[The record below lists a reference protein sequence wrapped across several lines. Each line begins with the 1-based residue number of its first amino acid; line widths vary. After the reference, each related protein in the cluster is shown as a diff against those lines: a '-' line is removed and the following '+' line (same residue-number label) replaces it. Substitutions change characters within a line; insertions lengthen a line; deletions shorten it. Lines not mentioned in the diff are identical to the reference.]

1 MSYPRIWFDDGDI
14 VLSASTGYG
23 QSASFLVHQHVL
35 SAHSPTFSAIFNNFS
50 AVRRHNT
57 DGTHDARLLQVDD
70 RAEDLAKPAFR
81 TGHAHRNRRPRRAP
95 SALQKIPNI
104 QSGSKD
110 HYPAQIGVAHVPLDI
125 RRTRNTHTKHKHR
138 PRQRPRRQIAGQ
150 YLDDL
155 FPEPAS
161 IIRLAREFNIP
172 ELLPAAF
179 YALSL
184 ISPSADYAALHARLR
199 PDRATAQLARGG
211 RSARWAL
218 LAPADLLSLAKGQD
232 QLRSHK
238 TLTRAFET
246 HAHAPACSAGWD
258 VLLGALRELLERMND
273 VLGALT
279 YLRLYVADQEKAGTA
294 RICPSCVKEVYN
306 MIDALR
312 LRIWRNLPWWFGVP
326 EVEFAA

>member
-1 MSYPRIWFDDGDI
+1 MDTPTVTVDLGALLRLCRKYQISSLAAKIIAQLKFEWPTSLSIYDKHETRVRNASIAHASAPDG
-14 VLSASTGYG
+14 
-23 QSASFLVHQHVL
+23 
-35 SAHSPTFSAIFNNFS
+35 
-50 AVRRHNT
+50 
-57 DGTHDARLLQVDD
+57 
-70 RAEDLAKPAFR
+70 
-81 TGHAHRNRRPRRAP
+81 
-95 SALQKIPNI
+95 
-104 QSGSKD
+104 
-110 HYPAQIGVAHVPLDI
+110 
-125 RRTRNTHTKHKHR
+125 
-138 PRQRPRRQIAGQ
+138 QIAGQ

-184 ISPSADYAALHARLR
+184 ISPSADYTALHARLR

-246 HAHAPACSAGWD
+246 HTHAPACSAGWD
-258 VLLGALRELLERMND
+258 VLLGALRELLERTND

-294 RICPSCVKEVYN
+294 RICPSCVEEVYS

>member
-1 MSYPRIWFDDGDI
+1 MATLCYLQVLDTVNQPRFSSTNTCCPRI
-14 VLSASTGYG
+14 L
-23 QSASFLVHQHVL
+23 
-35 SAHSPTFSAIFNNFS
+35 PTFSAIFNNFS

-70 RAEDLAKPAFR
+70 RAEDLAVLLSCLYYLNLPFGLDKPTVTVDLGALLRLCRKYQISSLAAKIIAQLKFEWPTSLSIYDKHETR
-81 TGHAHRNRRPRRAP
+81 VRNASIAHASAPDGQSPANTSTTSSPSPPPSSASPANSTSPSSSPRRSTP
-95 SALQKIPNI
+95 
-104 QSGSKD
+104 
-110 HYPAQIGVAHVPLDI
+110 
-125 RRTRNTHTKHKHR
+125 
-138 PRQRPRRQIAGQ
+138 
-150 YLDDL
+150 
-155 FPEPAS
+155 
-161 IIRLAREFNIP
+161 
-172 ELLPAAF
+172 
-179 YALSL
+179 LSL

-218 LAPADLLSLAKGQD
+218 LAPGDLLSLAKGQD

-258 VLLGALRELLERMND
+258 VLLGALRELLERTND

-294 RICPSCVKEVYN
+294 RICPE
-306 MIDALR
+306 LR
-312 LRIWRNLPWWFGVP
+312 ERGL
-326 EVEFAA
+326 